1 MPSIFNNEQNCS
13 YPPEPIA
20 EYYVTCDSDGN
31 VIYSPAPTASVIYHD
46 FTPKELIKRGID
58 PSRISFP
65 SEPRSRVD
73 ASDVLS
79 SYANFTS
86 SSDSKPE

>member
-31 VIYSPAPTASVIYHD
+31 VIYTPAPSASVIYHD
-46 FTPKELIKRGID
+46 FTAKELIKRGID
-58 PSRISFP
+58 PSRITFP

-73 ASDVLS
+73 ASDSLSDFSSQLS
-79 SYANFTS
+79 SYI
-86 SSDSKPE
+86 KPE